1 MKFKGVKPYWFVGT
15 IATVGIVTIEVYNF
29 MITNTNKK
37 TEEAIIKTNQTIK
50 EEKKINNLNTEQTQ
64 IVQEELN
71 VKQENEIEETQT
83 IAEKN
88 NESNKEN
95 KVSERANSTKKVVTT
110 VAELKDTNSKIEN
123 ENKNEAKEKLIEEK
137 NRLVEEE
144 KIYSNREEELMKLKY
159 EQEELTAKKI
169 QLENEIRRIKEATRA
184 VNIEA
189 TNKLIE
195 ELTLKADSAEK
206 ESIKEKY
213 TKEIE
218 NLKKHIKE
226 YQEAK
231 EQWTNL
237 ENELEELEKEIQEK
251 NFDEEIK
258 KIALSEQETE
268 RYSTISSR
276 IKEINEELLKY

>member
-15 IATVGIVTIEVYNF
+15 IATVGIVTIGVYNF

-83 IAEKN
+83 IAEN

-195 ELTLKADSAEK
+195 ELTLK
-206 ESIKEKY
+206 
-213 TKEIE
+213 
-218 NLKKHIKE
+218 
-226 YQEAK
+226 
-231 EQWTNL
+231 
-237 ENELEELEKEIQEK
+237 EE
-251 NFDEEIK
+251 
-258 KIALSEQETE
+258 
-268 RYSTISSR
+268 
-276 IKEINEELLKY
+276 